1 VDLEF
6 VCGGKSGWT
15 ERFVNMKKMELED
28 GERGNRIANRERE
41 RERERLYV
49 HITS

>member
-1 VDLEF
+1 MWIWNVY
-6 VCGGKSGWT
+6 VGKKGGWT
-15 ERFVNMKKMELED
+15 ERFVNMRKMKLKD

-41 RERERLYV
+41 GERLDV

>member
-1 VDLEF
+1 MCVWGEKADGQNAL
-6 VCGGKSGWT
+6 GIL
-15 ERFVNMKKMELED
+15 KKMELED

-41 RERERLYV
+41 RLDV

>member
-1 VDLEF
+1 MGFGECV
-6 VCGGKSGWT
+6 GKKGGWT
-15 ERFVNMKKMELED
+15 ERFGNMKKMELED

-41 RERERLYV
+41 RLDV